1 MRRAILFG
9 LVFIL
14 CTTIANEQIY
24 FQSINLWDICLSKNA
39 ESVVLLFKDGTMFAL
54 TENLENRVT
63 LPWAYLFEWKK
74 YRAEDLIFVIHN
86 HLGIDRWSVEDE
98 VVYYRLKIAG
108 FKGYFLLRLGN
119 GAVIKWGD

>member
-14 CTTIANEQIY
+14 CATIANEQIY

-108 FKGYFLLRLGN
+108 FKGHFLLRLGN

>member
-1 MRRAILFG
+1 MRRAILFC
-9 LVFIL
+9 LTFIL
-14 CTTIANEQIY
+14 CVSAANEQIY
-24 FQSINLWDICLSKNA
+24 FQSINLWDICLPKNA
-39 ESVVLLFKDGTMFAL
+39 EGAVLLFKDGTMFAL
-54 TENLENRVT
+54 TENLENRVM

-74 YRAEDLIFVIHN
+74 YRAEDLILVIHN

-108 FKGYFLLRLGN
+108 FKGCFLLRLGN